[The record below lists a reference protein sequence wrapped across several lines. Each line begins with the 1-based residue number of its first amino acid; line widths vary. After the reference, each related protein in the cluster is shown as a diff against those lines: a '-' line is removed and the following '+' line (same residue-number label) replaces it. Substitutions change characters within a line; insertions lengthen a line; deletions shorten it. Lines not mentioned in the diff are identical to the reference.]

1 MYRRYYKYND
11 PAPGQRR
18 TPPQPQAPTA
28 PPKPP
33 SGIGALAQNFLVGTE
48 KDDLILA
55 GLLLLLLLGE
65 EKENIDLPLAAALL
79 YLLLKK

>member
-11 PAPGQRR
+11 PTPGQRR
-18 TPPQPQAPTA
+18 IPPQPPAP
-28 PPKPP
+28 PPKPQP
-33 SGIGALAQNFLVGTE
+33 PLPAIAQDFLSGMA

-65 EKENIDLPLAAALL
+65 EKENIDLPLAASLL